1 MLMPRKTLLPPLLVL
16 VLGACSQG
24 ERHVDPPVL
33 TPPTEL
39 RAGEVDEA
47 AVTRG
52 PSGEMTFDAHLAGR
66 PVTQY
71 FQLDFTVRV
80 QDQAGA
86 PAEGVAVEVDA
97 ARATADRLGFQ
108 QLSDADGR
116 VTFGITLNT
125 RGTQT
130 LLVDTHSHG
139 SMTVRVNA
147 RAPDARFDGQYF
159 CALSYPVSGTTGAPL
174 ELRPQMVIVG
184 GGFDAS
190 AAEFEEFSF
199 DQDTGAFAAVLL
211 RAGDQS
217 DRMQGTFSVDMQD
230 VAVAAGTLEEESAGI
245 ATGAVG
251 TWRCTRGER
260 PD

>member
-1 MLMPRKTLLPPLLVL
+1 MPREMLLLLTSVL
-16 VLGACSQG
+16 VLGACSRG
-24 ERHVDPPVL
+24 GRHVDPPVL
-33 TPPTEL
+33 TPPAEL

-47 AVTRG
+47 VVTRG

-66 PVTQY
+66 PATQY

-86 PAEGVAVEVDA
+86 PAEGVAVEVEA

-116 VTFGITLNT
+116 VTFGITLNA

-147 RAPDARFDGQYF
+147 RAPGARFDGQYF
-159 CALSYPVSGTTGAPL
+159 CALSYPVSGATGAPL
-174 ELRPQMVIVG
+174 ELHPQMVIVG
-184 GGFDAS
+184 SGFDAS
-190 AAEFEEFSF
+190 AAEFDGFSF
-199 DQDTGAFAAVLL
+199 DQDSGAFAAVLL

-217 DRMQGTFSVDMQD
+217 DRMQGSFSLDTQD
-230 VAVAAGTLEEESAGI
+230 VAVASGTMEEESAGV

-251 TWRCTRGER
+251 TWQCRRGER

>member
-1 MLMPRKTLLPPLLVL
+1 MPRENLLLLLSVL

-24 ERHVDPPVL
+24 GRHVDPPVL
-33 TPPTEL
+33 TPPAEL

-47 AVTRG
+47 VVTRG

-66 PVTQY
+66 PVTQF
-71 FQLDFTVRV
+71 FQLDFTVSV
-80 QDQAGA
+80 QDQSGL
-86 PAEGVAVEVDA
+86 PAKGVAVEVEA
-97 ARATADRLGFQ
+97 SNVTADRLGLQ
-108 QLSDADGR
+108 QLSDDDGR

-147 RAPDARFDGQYF
+147 QAPAARFDGQYF
-159 CALSYPVSGTTGAPL
+159 CTLSYPVSGTTGAPL
-174 ELRPQMVIVG
+174 ELRPQMVIIG
-184 GGFDAS
+184 GGFDDS
-190 AAEFEEFSF
+190 AAEFDEFSF

-211 RAGDQS
+211 RADDQS
-217 DRMQGTFSVDMQD
+217 DRMQGTFGFDTQD
-230 VAVAAGTLEEESAGI
+230 VAVASGTMEEESAGV

-251 TWRCTRGER
+251 TWQCTRGER
-260 PD
+260 RD